1 MERIEKENKE
11 NENNLN
17 EESKPKGIESKKKE
31 DKEDKVESKIN
42 VIKEELK
49 EEKEKEEESKD
60 EKTEEVKEEP
70 KEEKTENSI
79 NGKIGIE
86 VPVKSHVDEKLGL
99 KNMIEDS
106 FILSTVKTWD
116 ELGVK
121 PELHKGLLSMDFITP
136 SKIQSTTF
144 PLIMKE
150 PRLNIV
156 AQAKNGSGKTGAF
169 GLGAIS
175 SVDENSKNIQ
185 VVVFAHTRELVKQI
199 EEVLCKIAKFT
210 KVKITALLSGETEP
224 EEYGQIIVIT
234 PGHFDNCFLKRN
246 KSLINNIKMMVLDE
260 ADFMLTNEVTSR
272 VFDRA
277 FKLFQKTKM
286 KVQILFFSATF
297 DVKCYKFIKRFY
309 TNAYMIEMKKEELT
323 LDNVSQMYEICKTPD
338 DKVTFI
344 EEYLKVS
351 QGSQRVI
358 IFANKRDY
366 VFKLQQNLLKRGYK
380 VFILMGGDMAF
391 SNRDE
396 TIKKFSKGE
405 IQILI
410 TTDLLSRG
418 YDEKSVKLV
427 INFDLPV
434 KKARDGNIIP
444 NYETYLHRIG
454 RTGRFGTKGIGVNL
468 CCGKRDMEILKS
480 IERYYKTKIEK
491 MKSLDVLLE
500 ELKKFYLEES

>member
-1 MERIEKENKE
+1 MN
-11 NENNLN
+11 
-17 EESKPKGIESKKKE
+17 SKDSKKEHNE
-31 DKEDKVESKIN
+31 DSK
-42 VIKEELK
+42 KEELEK
-49 EEKEKEEESKD
+49 TKDKSENTEEKKESSQDLKNEEKKESSKNEEK
-60 EKTEEVKEEP
+60 
-70 KEEKTENSI
+70 KEEKTEETKNDQEEKKPQES
-79 NGKIGIE
+79 KSKKDSYE
-86 VPVKSHVDEKLGL
+86 FPVKVDEKLGI
-99 KNMIEDS
+99 KNMVDDS
-106 FILSTVKTWD
+106 FILSPVKRWD
-116 ELGVK
+116 ELGVR
-121 PELHKGLLSMDFITP
+121 PEIHKGLLEMDFISP

-150 PRLNIV
+150 PRSNIV
-156 AQAKNGSGKTGAF
+156 AQAKNGSGKTCAF
-169 GLGAIS
+169 GLGVIS
-175 SVDENSKNIQ
+175 SIDEFSKNIQ
-185 VVVFAHTRELVKQI
+185 AVVFAHTRELVKQI
-199 EEVLCKIAKFT
+199 EDVLSKIAKFT
-210 KVKITALLSGETEP
+210 KVKVTALLSGENEP
-224 EEYGQIIVIT
+224 KEYGQIIVIT

-246 KSLINNIKMMVLDE
+246 KSLINNLKMMVLDE

-272 VFDRA
+272 VFDRT

-286 KVQILFFSATF
+286 NVQVLFFSATF
-297 DVKCYKFIKRFY
+297 DVKCFKFIKRFY
-309 TNAYMIEMKKEELT
+309 SNAYMIELKKEELT
-323 LDNVSQMYEICKTPD
+323 LDNVSQMYEVCRTPD

-344 EEYLKVS
+344 EEYLKIS

-380 VFILMGGDMAF
+380 VFILMGGDMAL

-434 KKARDGNIIP
+434 KIGRDGISIP

-454 RTGRFGTKGIGVNL
+454 RTGRFGTRGIGVNL
-468 CCGKRDMEILKS
+468 CCGKRDMEILKA
-480 IERYYKTKIEK
+480 IERYYNTKIEK
-491 MKSLDVLLE
+491 MKSLEELID
-500 ELKKFYLEES
+500 ELKKFYLEEN

>member
-1 MERIEKENKE
+1 MESKDNNKEKAENQKKEDTKTTEGKSKSKEENKE
-11 NENNLN
+11 E
-17 EESKPKGIESKKKE
+17 KIESSQDLKKE
-31 DKEDKVESKIN
+31 KSSK
-42 VIKEELK
+42 
-49 EEKEKEEESKD
+49 KD
-60 EKTEEVKEEP
+60 EKAEKI
-70 KEEKTENSI
+70 KNGMEEKILPESNTKKDSNEF
-79 NGKIGIE
+79 
-86 VPVKSHVDEKLGL
+86 PVKAEVDDKLGL
-99 KNMIEDS
+99 KNMVDDS
-106 FILSTVKTWD
+106 FILSTVKRWD

-121 PELHKGLLSMDFITP
+121 PEIHKGLLEMDFLSP

-156 AQAKNGSGKTGAF
+156 AQAKNGSGKTCAF
-169 GLGAIS
+169 GLGVIS
-175 SVDENSKNIQ
+175 SIDENLKNIQ
-185 VVVFAHTRELVKQI
+185 AVVFAHTRELVKQI
-199 EEVLCKIAKFT
+199 EDVLSKIAKFT
-210 KVKITALLSGETEP
+210 NVRVTALLSGENEP
-224 EEYGQIIVIT
+224 NDYGQIIVIT

-246 KSLINNIKMMVLDE
+246 KNLINNLKMMVLDE

-272 VFDRA
+272 VFDRT

-286 KVQILFFSATF
+286 NVQVLFFSATF
-297 DVKCYKFIKRFY
+297 DVKCFKFIKRFY
-309 TNAYMIEMKKEELT
+309 SNAYMIELKKEELT
-323 LDNVSQMYEICKTPD
+323 LDNVSQMYEVCKTPD

-344 EEYLKVS
+344 EEYLKIS

-380 VFILMGGDMAF
+380 VFILMGEDMAL

-396 TIKKFSKGE
+396 TIKKFSNGE

-427 INFDLPV
+427 INFDLPI
-434 KKARDGNIIP
+434 KIARDGNTIP

-468 CCGKRDMEILKS
+468 CCGKRDMDMLRS
-480 IERYYKTKIEK
+480 IERYYNTKIER
-491 MKSLDVLLE
+491 MKSLDELID
-500 ELKKFYLEES
+500 ELKKFYLEEN

>member
-1 MERIEKENKE
+1 MDSKDSKKEQNTDSKKEEVEKTKDKSENTEEKKE
-11 NENNLN
+11 LSQDLKN
-17 EESKPKGIESKKKE
+17 EEKKE
-31 DKEDKVESKIN
+31 LPKN
-42 VIKEELK
+42 
-49 EEKEKEEESKD
+49 EEK
-60 EKTEEVKEEP
+60 
-70 KEEKTENSI
+70 KEEKTEETKNNREEKKPQES
-79 NGKIGIE
+79 KAKKDSYE
-86 VPVKSHVDEKLGL
+86 FPVKVDEKLGI
-99 KNMIEDS
+99 KNMVDDS
-106 FILSTVKTWD
+106 FILSPVKRWD
-116 ELGVK
+116 ELGVR
-121 PELHKGLLSMDFITP
+121 PEIYKGLLEMDFISP

-150 PRLNIV
+150 PRSNIV
-156 AQAKNGSGKTGAF
+156 AQAKNGSGKTCAF
-169 GLGAIS
+169 GLGVIS
-175 SVDENSKNIQ
+175 SIDELSKNIQ
-185 VVVFAHTRELVKQI
+185 AVVFAHTRELVKQI
-199 EEVLCKIAKFT
+199 EDVLSKIAKFT
-210 KVKITALLSGETEP
+210 KVKVTALLSGENEP
-224 EEYGQIIVIT
+224 KEYGQIIVIT
-234 PGHFDNCFLKRN
+234 PGHFENCFLKRN
-246 KSLINNIKMMVLDE
+246 KSFINNLKMTVLDE

-286 KVQILFFSATF
+286 NVQVLFFSATF
-297 DVKCYKFIKRFY
+297 DVKCFKFIKRFY
-309 TNAYMIEMKKEELT
+309 SNAYMIELKKEELT
-323 LDNVSQMYEICKTPD
+323 LDNVSQMYEVCKTPD

-344 EEYLKVS
+344 EEYLKIS

-380 VFILMGGDMAF
+380 VFILMGGDMAL

-434 KKARDGNIIP
+434 KIGRDGISIP

-454 RTGRFGTKGIGVNL
+454 RTGRFGTRGIGVNL
-468 CCGKRDMEILKS
+468 CCGRRDMEILKS
-480 IERYYKTKIEK
+480 IERYYNTKIEK
-491 MKSLDVLLE
+491 MKSLDELID
-500 ELKKFYLEES
+500 ELKKFYLEEN

>member
-1 MERIEKENKE
+1 MN
-11 NENNLN
+11 
-17 EESKPKGIESKKKE
+17 SKDSKKEHNE
-31 DKEDKVESKIN
+31 DSK
-42 VIKEELK
+42 KEELEK
-49 EEKEKEEESKD
+49 TKDKSENTEEKKESSQDLKNEEKKESPKNEEK
-60 EKTEEVKEEP
+60 
-70 KEEKTENSI
+70 KEEKTEENKNNQEEKKPQES
-79 NGKIGIE
+79 KTKKDSYE
-86 VPVKSHVDEKLGL
+86 FPVKVDEKLGI
-99 KNMIEDS
+99 KNMVDDS
-106 FILSTVKTWD
+106 FILSPVKRWD
-116 ELGVK
+116 ELGVR
-121 PELHKGLLSMDFITP
+121 PEIHKGLLEMDFISP

-150 PRLNIV
+150 PRSNIV
-156 AQAKNGSGKTGAF
+156 AQAKNGSGKTCAF
-169 GLGAIS
+169 GLGVIS
-175 SVDENSKNIQ
+175 SIDELSKNIQ
-185 VVVFAHTRELVKQI
+185 AVVFAHTRELVKQI
-199 EEVLCKIAKFT
+199 EDVLSKIAKFT
-210 KVKITALLSGETEP
+210 KVKVTALLSGENEP
-224 EEYGQIIVIT
+224 KEYGQIIVIT

-246 KSLINNIKMMVLDE
+246 KSLINNLKMMVLDE

-272 VFDRA
+272 VFDRT

-286 KVQILFFSATF
+286 NVQVLFFSATF
-297 DVKCYKFIKRFY
+297 DVKCFKFIKRFY
-309 TNAYMIEMKKEELT
+309 SNAYMIELKKEELT
-323 LDNVSQMYEICKTPD
+323 LDNVSQMYEVCKTPD

-344 EEYLKVS
+344 EEYLKIS

-380 VFILMGGDMAF
+380 VFILMGGDMAL

-434 KKARDGNIIP
+434 KIGRDGIPIP

-454 RTGRFGTKGIGVNL
+454 RTGRFGTRGIGVNL
-468 CCGKRDMEILKS
+468 CCGRRDMEILKA
-480 IERYYKTKIEK
+480 IERYYNTKIEK
-491 MKSLDVLLE
+491 MKSLEELID
-500 ELKKFYLEES
+500 ELKKFYLEEN

>member
-11 NENNLN
+11 NENKLK
-17 EESKPKGIESKKKE
+17 EESKPKGTESEKKEDKE

-42 VIKEELK
+42 AIKEESK
-49 EEKEKEEESKD
+49 EKKEKEEETKD
-60 EKTEEVKEEP
+60 EKTEEEKEEP
-70 KEEKTENSI
+70 KEKV
-79 NGKIGIE
+79 GIE
-86 VPVKSHVDEKLGL
+86 VPVKSHVGEKLGL
-99 KNMIEDS
+99 KNMIDDS

-121 PELHKGLLSMDFITP
+121 PEIHKGLLSMDFITP

-175 SVDENSKNIQ
+175 TVDENSKNIQ

-210 KVKITALLSGETEP
+210 KVKITALLSGESEP
-224 EEYGQIIVIT
+224 DEYGQIIVIT

-297 DVKCYKFIKRFY
+297 DVKCYKFIKIFY

-351 QGSQRVI
+351 QGSQKVI
-358 IFANKRDY
+358 IFVNKRDY

-491 MKSLDVLLE
+491 MKSLNVLLE

>member
-1 MERIEKENKE
+1 MESKDNNKEKAENQKKEDTKTTEGKSKSKEENKE
-11 NENNLN
+11 E
-17 EESKPKGIESKKKE
+17 KIESSQDLKKE
-31 DKEDKVESKIN
+31 KSSK
-42 VIKEELK
+42 
-49 EEKEKEEESKD
+49 KD
-60 EKTEEVKEEP
+60 EKAEKI
-70 KEEKTENSI
+70 KNGMEEKILPESNTKKDSNEF
-79 NGKIGIE
+79 
-86 VPVKSHVDEKLGL
+86 PVKAEVEEKLGL
-99 KNMIEDS
+99 KNMVDDS
-106 FILSTVKTWD
+106 FILSTVKRWD

-121 PELHKGLLSMDFITP
+121 PEMHKGLLEMDFLSP

-156 AQAKNGSGKTGAF
+156 AQAKNGSGKTCAF
-169 GLGAIS
+169 GLGVIS
-175 SVDENSKNIQ
+175 SIDENLKNIQ
-185 VVVFAHTRELVKQI
+185 AVVFAHTRELVKQI
-199 EEVLCKIAKFT
+199 EDVLSKIAKFT
-210 KVKITALLSGETEP
+210 NVRVTALLSGENEP
-224 EEYGQIIVIT
+224 NDYGQIIVIT

-246 KSLINNIKMMVLDE
+246 KNLINNLKMMVLDE

-272 VFDRA
+272 VFDRT

-286 KVQILFFSATF
+286 NVQVLFFSATF
-297 DVKCYKFIKRFY
+297 DVKCFKFIKRFY
-309 TNAYMIEMKKEELT
+309 SNAYMIELKKEELT
-323 LDNVSQMYEICKTPD
+323 LDNVSQMYEVCKTPD

-344 EEYLKVS
+344 EEYLKIS

-380 VFILMGGDMAF
+380 VFILMGGDMAL

-396 TIKKFSKGE
+396 TIKKFSNGE

-427 INFDLPV
+427 INFDLPI
-434 KKARDGNIIP
+434 KIARDGNTIP

-468 CCGKRDMEILKS
+468 CCGKRDMDMLRS
-480 IERYYKTKIEK
+480 IERYYNTKIER
-491 MKSLDVLLE
+491 MKSLDELID
-500 ELKKFYLEES
+500 ELKKFYLEEN

>member
-1 MERIEKENKE
+1 MESKDNNKEKAENQKKEDTKTTEGKSKSKEENKE
-11 NENNLN
+11 E
-17 EESKPKGIESKKKE
+17 KIESSQDLKKE
-31 DKEDKVESKIN
+31 KSSK
-42 VIKEELK
+42 
-49 EEKEKEEESKD
+49 KD
-60 EKTEEVKEEP
+60 EKA
-70 KEEKTENSI
+70 EKI
-79 NGKIGIE
+79 KNGMVEKILPE
-86 VPVKSHVDEKLGL
+86 SNTKKDSNEFPVKAEVDEKLGL
-99 KNMIEDS
+99 KNMVDDS
-106 FILSTVKTWD
+106 FILSTVKRWD

-121 PELHKGLLSMDFITP
+121 PEIHKGLLEMDFLSP

-156 AQAKNGSGKTGAF
+156 AQAKNGSGKTCAF
-169 GLGAIS
+169 GLGVIS
-175 SVDENSKNIQ
+175 SIDENLKNIQ
-185 VVVFAHTRELVKQI
+185 AVVFAHTRELVKQI
-199 EEVLCKIAKFT
+199 EDVLSKIAKFT
-210 KVKITALLSGETEP
+210 NVRVTALLSGENEP
-224 EEYGQIIVIT
+224 NDYGQIIVIT

-246 KSLINNIKMMVLDE
+246 KNLINNLKMMVLDE

-272 VFDRA
+272 VFDRT

-286 KVQILFFSATF
+286 NVQVLFFSATF
-297 DVKCYKFIKRFY
+297 DVKCFKFIKRFY
-309 TNAYMIEMKKEELT
+309 SNAYMIELKKEELT
-323 LDNVSQMYEICKTPD
+323 LDNVSQMYEVCKTPD

-344 EEYLKVS
+344 EEYLKIS

-380 VFILMGGDMAF
+380 VFILMGGDMAL

-396 TIKKFSKGE
+396 TIKKFSNGE

-427 INFDLPV
+427 INFDLPI
-434 KKARDGNIIP
+434 KIARDGNTIP

-468 CCGKRDMEILKS
+468 CCGKRDMDMLRS
-480 IERYYKTKIEK
+480 IERYYNTKIER
-491 MKSLDVLLE
+491 MKSLDELID
-500 ELKKFYLEES
+500 ELKKFYLEEN

>member
-1 MERIEKENKE
+1 MESKDNNKEKAENQKKEDTKTTEGKSKSKEENKE
-11 NENNLN
+11 E
-17 EESKPKGIESKKKE
+17 KIESSQDLKKE
-31 DKEDKVESKIN
+31 KSSK
-42 VIKEELK
+42 
-49 EEKEKEEESKD
+49 KD
-60 EKTEEVKEEP
+60 EKAEKI
-70 KEEKTENSI
+70 KNGMEEKILPESNTKKDSNEF
-79 NGKIGIE
+79 
-86 VPVKSHVDEKLGL
+86 PVKAEVDEKLGL
-99 KNMIEDS
+99 KNMVDDS
-106 FILSTVKTWD
+106 FILSTVKRWD

-121 PELHKGLLSMDFITP
+121 PEIHKGLLEMDFLSP

-156 AQAKNGSGKTGAF
+156 AQAKNGSGKTCAF
-169 GLGAIS
+169 GLGVIS
-175 SVDENSKNIQ
+175 SIDENLKNIQ
-185 VVVFAHTRELVKQI
+185 AVVFAHTRELVKQI
-199 EEVLCKIAKFT
+199 EDVLSKIAKFT
-210 KVKITALLSGETEP
+210 NVRVTALLSGENEP
-224 EEYGQIIVIT
+224 NDYGQIIVIT

-246 KSLINNIKMMVLDE
+246 KNLINNLKMMVLDE

-272 VFDRA
+272 VFDRT

-286 KVQILFFSATF
+286 NVQVLFFSATF
-297 DVKCYKFIKRFY
+297 DVKCFKFIKRFY
-309 TNAYMIEMKKEELT
+309 SNAYMIELKKEELT
-323 LDNVSQMYEICKTPD
+323 LDNVSQMYEVCKTPY

-344 EEYLKVS
+344 EEYLKIS

-380 VFILMGGDMAF
+380 VFILMGGDMAL

-396 TIKKFSKGE
+396 TIKKFSNGE

-427 INFDLPV
+427 INFDLPI
-434 KKARDGNIIP
+434 KIARDGNTIP

-468 CCGKRDMEILKS
+468 CCGKRDMDMLRS
-480 IERYYKTKIEK
+480 IERYYNTKIER
-491 MKSLDVLLE
+491 MKSLDELID
-500 ELKKFYLEES
+500 ELKKFYLEEN

>member
-1 MERIEKENKE
+1 M
-11 NENNLN
+11 
-17 EESKPKGIESKKKE
+17 
-31 DKEDKVESKIN
+31 
-42 VIKEELK
+42 
-49 EEKEKEEESKD
+49 ESKD
-60 EKTEEVKEEP
+60 RKKEQNTDSKKEGVEKTKNKSESTEEKKESSQDLKNEEKKESSKNEEK
-70 KEEKTENSI
+70 KEEKTEETKNDQEEKKPQES
-79 NGKIGIE
+79 KSKKDSYE
-86 VPVKSHVDEKLGL
+86 FPVKVDEKLGI
-99 KNMIEDS
+99 KNMVDDS
-106 FILSTVKTWD
+106 FILSPVKRWD
-116 ELGVK
+116 ELGVR
-121 PELHKGLLSMDFITP
+121 PEIHKGLLEMDFISP

-150 PRLNIV
+150 PRSNIV
-156 AQAKNGSGKTGAF
+156 AQAKNGSGKTCAF
-169 GLGAIS
+169 GLGVIS
-175 SVDENSKNIQ
+175 SIDEFSKNIQ
-185 VVVFAHTRELVKQI
+185 AVVFAHTRELVKQI
-199 EEVLCKIAKFT
+199 EDVLSKIAKFT
-210 KVKITALLSGETEP
+210 KVKVTALLSGENEP
-224 EEYGQIIVIT
+224 KEYGQIIVIT

-246 KSLINNIKMMVLDE
+246 KSLINNLKMMVLDE

-272 VFDRA
+272 VFDRT

-286 KVQILFFSATF
+286 NVQVLFFSATF
-297 DVKCYKFIKRFY
+297 DVKCFKFIKRFY
-309 TNAYMIEMKKEELT
+309 SNAYMIELKKEELT
-323 LDNVSQMYEICKTPD
+323 LDNVSQMYEVCKTPD

-344 EEYLKVS
+344 EEYLKIS

-380 VFILMGGDMAF
+380 VFILMGGDMAL

-434 KKARDGNIIP
+434 KIGRDGIPIP

-454 RTGRFGTKGIGVNL
+454 RTGRFGTRGIGVNL
-468 CCGKRDMEILKS
+468 CCGRRDMEILKA
-480 IERYYKTKIEK
+480 IERYYNTKIEK
-491 MKSLDVLLE
+491 MKSLEELID
-500 ELKKFYLEES
+500 ELKKFYLEEN

>member
-1 MERIEKENKE
+1 MESKDNNKEKAENQKKEDTKTTEGKSKSKEENKE
-11 NENNLN
+11 E
-17 EESKPKGIESKKKE
+17 KIESSQDLKKE
-31 DKEDKVESKIN
+31 KSSK
-42 VIKEELK
+42 
-49 EEKEKEEESKD
+49 KD
-60 EKTEEVKEEP
+60 EKAEKI
-70 KEEKTENSI
+70 KNGMEEKILPESNTKKDSNEF
-79 NGKIGIE
+79 
-86 VPVKSHVDEKLGL
+86 PVKAEVDDKLGL
-99 KNMIEDS
+99 KNMVDDS
-106 FILSTVKTWD
+106 FILSTVKRWD

-121 PELHKGLLSMDFITP
+121 PEIHKGLLEMDFLSP

-156 AQAKNGSGKTGAF
+156 AQAKNGSGKTCAF
-169 GLGAIS
+169 GLGVIS
-175 SVDENSKNIQ
+175 SIDENLKNIQ
-185 VVVFAHTRELVKQI
+185 AVVFAHTRELVKQI
-199 EEVLCKIAKFT
+199 EDVLSKIAKFT
-210 KVKITALLSGETEP
+210 NVRVTALLSGENEP
-224 EEYGQIIVIT
+224 NDYGQIIVIT

-246 KSLINNIKMMVLDE
+246 KNLINNLKMMVLDE

-272 VFDRA
+272 VFDRT

-286 KVQILFFSATF
+286 NVQVLFFSATF
-297 DVKCYKFIKRFY
+297 DVKCFKFIKRFY
-309 TNAYMIEMKKEELT
+309 SNAYMIELKKEELT
-323 LDNVSQMYEICKTPD
+323 LDNVSQMYEVCKTPD

-344 EEYLKVS
+344 EEYLKIS

-380 VFILMGGDMAF
+380 VFILMGGDMAL

-396 TIKKFSKGE
+396 TIKKFSNGE

-427 INFDLPV
+427 INFDLPI
-434 KKARDGNIIP
+434 KIARDGNTIP

-468 CCGKRDMEILKS
+468 CCGKRDMDMLRS
-480 IERYYKTKIEK
+480 IERYYNTKIER
-491 MKSLDVLLE
+491 MKSLDELID
-500 ELKKFYLEES
+500 ELKKFYLEEN

>member
-1 MERIEKENKE
+1 MESKEKENVDNGNK
-11 NENNLN
+11 N
-17 EESKPKGIESKKKE
+17 EEDLKPKETESEKKK
-31 DKEDKVESKIN
+31 DKLEFQIN
-42 VIKEELK
+42 IIKEELK
-49 EEKEKEEESKD
+49 EKKENEEETKHEKSEEIKEELN
-60 EKTEEVKEEP
+60 EEVLEHSK
-70 KEEKTENSI
+70 S
-79 NGKIGIE
+79 GIE
-86 VPVKSHVDEKLGL
+86 IPVKSQVDEKLGL
-99 KNMIEDS
+99 KNMIDDS

-121 PELHKGLLSMDFITP
+121 PEIHKGLLSMDFITP

-156 AQAKNGSGKTGAF
+156 AQAKNGSGKTCAF

-210 KVKITALLSGETEP
+210 KVKITALLSGESEP
-224 EEYGQIIVIT
+224 DEFGQIIVIT

-246 KSLINNIKMMVLDE
+246 KNLINNIKMMVLDE

-309 TNAYMIEMKKEELT
+309 TNAYMIEMRKEELT
-323 LDNVSQMYEICKTPD
+323 LDNVSQMYEICKTPE

-434 KKARDGNIIP
+434 KKTRDGNILP

-468 CCGKRDMEILKS
+468 CCGKRDIEILKS

-491 MKSLDVLLE
+491 MKSLEVLLE

>member
-1 MERIEKENKE
+1 MESKDRKKEQNTDSKKEGVEKTKNKSE
-11 NENNLN
+11 STEEKKESSQDLKN
-17 EESKPKGIESKKKE
+17 EEKKE
-31 DKEDKVESKIN
+31 SPKN
-42 VIKEELK
+42 EEKK
-49 EEKEKEEESKD
+49 EEKIEETKNNQEEKRPQESKTKRD
-60 EKTEEVKEEP
+60 SYEF
-70 KEEKTENSI
+70 
-79 NGKIGIE
+79 
-86 VPVKSHVDEKLGL
+86 PVKVDEKLGI
-99 KNMIEDS
+99 KNMVDDS
-106 FILSTVKTWD
+106 FILSPVKRWD
-116 ELGVK
+116 ELGVR
-121 PELHKGLLSMDFITP
+121 PEIHKGLLEMDFISP

-150 PRLNIV
+150 PRSNIV
-156 AQAKNGSGKTGAF
+156 AQAKNGSGKTCAF
-169 GLGAIS
+169 GLGVIS
-175 SVDENSKNIQ
+175 SIDELSKNIQ
-185 VVVFAHTRELVKQI
+185 AVVFAHTRELVKQI
-199 EEVLCKIAKFT
+199 EDVLSKIAKFT
-210 KVKITALLSGETEP
+210 KVKVTALLSGENEP
-224 EEYGQIIVIT
+224 KEYGQIIVIT

-246 KSLINNIKMMVLDE
+246 KSLINNLKMMVLDE

-272 VFDRA
+272 VFDRT

-286 KVQILFFSATF
+286 NVQVLFFSATF
-297 DVKCYKFIKRFY
+297 DVKCFKFIKRFY
-309 TNAYMIEMKKEELT
+309 SNAYMIELKKEELT
-323 LDNVSQMYEICKTPD
+323 LDNVSQMYEVCKTPD

-344 EEYLKVS
+344 EEYLKIS

-380 VFILMGGDMAF
+380 VFILMGGDMAL

-434 KKARDGNIIP
+434 KIGRDGIPIP

-454 RTGRFGTKGIGVNL
+454 RTGRFGTRGIGVNL
-468 CCGKRDMEILKS
+468 CCGRRDMEILKA
-480 IERYYKTKIEK
+480 IERYYNTKIEK
-491 MKSLDVLLE
+491 MKSLEELID
-500 ELKKFYLEES
+500 ELKKFYLEEN

>member
-1 MERIEKENKE
+1 MESKDNNKEKAENQKKEDTKTTEGKSKSKEENKE
-11 NENNLN
+11 E
-17 EESKPKGIESKKKE
+17 KIESSQDLKKE
-31 DKEDKVESKIN
+31 KSSK
-42 VIKEELK
+42 
-49 EEKEKEEESKD
+49 KD
-60 EKTEEVKEEP
+60 EKAEKI
-70 KEEKTENSI
+70 KNGMEEKILPESNTKKDSNEF
-79 NGKIGIE
+79 
-86 VPVKSHVDEKLGL
+86 PVKAEVDEKLGL
-99 KNMIEDS
+99 KNMVDDS
-106 FILSTVKTWD
+106 FILSTVKRWD

-121 PELHKGLLSMDFITP
+121 PEIHKGLLEMDFLSP

-156 AQAKNGSGKTGAF
+156 AQAKNGSGKTCAF
-169 GLGAIS
+169 GLGVIS
-175 SVDENSKNIQ
+175 SIDENLKNIQ
-185 VVVFAHTRELVKQI
+185 AVVFAHTRELVKQI
-199 EEVLCKIAKFT
+199 DDVLSKIAKFT
-210 KVKITALLSGETEP
+210 NVRVTALLSGENEP
-224 EEYGQIIVIT
+224 NDYGQIIVIT

-246 KSLINNIKMMVLDE
+246 KNLINNLKMMVLDE

-272 VFDRA
+272 VFDRT

-286 KVQILFFSATF
+286 NVQVLFFSATF
-297 DVKCYKFIKRFY
+297 DVKCFKFIKRFY
-309 TNAYMIEMKKEELT
+309 SNAYMIELKKEELT
-323 LDNVSQMYEICKTPD
+323 LDNVSQMYEVCKTPD

-344 EEYLKVS
+344 EEYLKIS

-380 VFILMGGDMAF
+380 VFILMGGDMAL

-396 TIKKFSKGE
+396 TIKKFSNGE

-427 INFDLPV
+427 INFDLPI
-434 KKARDGNIIP
+434 KIARDGNTIP

-468 CCGKRDMEILKS
+468 CCGKRDMDMLRS
-480 IERYYKTKIEK
+480 IERYYNTKIER
-491 MKSLDVLLE
+491 MKSLDELID
-500 ELKKFYLEES
+500 ELKKFYLEEN

>member
-1 MERIEKENKE
+1 M
-11 NENNLN
+11 
-17 EESKPKGIESKKKE
+17 
-31 DKEDKVESKIN
+31 
-42 VIKEELK
+42 
-49 EEKEKEEESKD
+49 ESKD
-60 EKTEEVKEEP
+60 RKKEQNTDSKKEGVEKTKNKSESTEEKKESSQDLKNEEKKESP
-70 KEEKTENSI
+70 KNEEKKEEKTEENKNNQEEKKPQES
-79 NGKIGIE
+79 KTKKDSYE
-86 VPVKSHVDEKLGL
+86 FPVKVDEKLGI
-99 KNMIEDS
+99 KNMVDDS
-106 FILSTVKTWD
+106 FILSPVKRWD
-116 ELGVK
+116 ELGVR
-121 PELHKGLLSMDFITP
+121 PEIHKGLLEMDFISP

-150 PRLNIV
+150 PRSNIV
-156 AQAKNGSGKTGAF
+156 AQAKNGSGKTCAF
-169 GLGAIS
+169 GLGVIS
-175 SVDENSKNIQ
+175 SIDELSKNIQ
-185 VVVFAHTRELVKQI
+185 AVVFAHTRELVKQI
-199 EEVLCKIAKFT
+199 EDVLSKIAKFT
-210 KVKITALLSGETEP
+210 KVKVTALLSGENEP
-224 EEYGQIIVIT
+224 KEYGQIIVIT

-246 KSLINNIKMMVLDE
+246 KSLINNLKMMVLDE

-272 VFDRA
+272 VFDRT

-286 KVQILFFSATF
+286 NVQVLFFSATF
-297 DVKCYKFIKRFY
+297 DVKCFKFIKRFY
-309 TNAYMIEMKKEELT
+309 SNAYMIELKKEELT
-323 LDNVSQMYEICKTPD
+323 LDNVSQMYEVCKTPD

-344 EEYLKVS
+344 EEYLKIS

-380 VFILMGGDMAF
+380 VFILMGGDMAL

-434 KKARDGNIIP
+434 KIGRDGIPIP

-454 RTGRFGTKGIGVNL
+454 RTGRFGTRGIGVNL
-468 CCGKRDMEILKS
+468 CCGRRDMEILKA
-480 IERYYKTKIEK
+480 IERYYNTKIEK
-491 MKSLDVLLE
+491 MKSLEELID
-500 ELKKFYLEES
+500 ELKKFYLEEN

>member
-11 NENNLN
+11 NENKLK
-17 EESKPKGIESKKKE
+17 EESKPKGTESEKKEDKE

-42 VIKEELK
+42 AIKEESK
-49 EEKEKEEESKD
+49 EKKEKEEETKD
-60 EKTEEVKEEP
+60 EKTEEEKEEP
-70 KEEKTENSI
+70 KEKV
-79 NGKIGIE
+79 GIE
-86 VPVKSHVDEKLGL
+86 VPVKSHVGEKLGL
-99 KNMIEDS
+99 KNMIDDS

-121 PELHKGLLSMDFITP
+121 PEIHKGLLSMDFITP

-150 PRLNIV
+150 PRLNII

-175 SVDENSKNIQ
+175 TVDENSKNIQ
-185 VVVFAHTRELVKQI
+185 VVVFAHTRELVKQT
-199 EEVLCKIAKFT
+199 EEVLRKIAKFT
-210 KVKITALLSGETEP
+210 KVKITALLSGESEP
-224 EEYGQIIVIT
+224 DEYGQIIVIT

-277 FKLFQKTKM
+277 FKLFRKTKM

-297 DVKCYKFIKRFY
+297 DAKCYKFIKIFY

-351 QGSQRVI
+351 QGSQKVI
-358 IFANKRDY
+358 IFVNKRDY

-434 KKARDGNIIP
+434 KKARDGNVTP

-491 MKSLDVLLE
+491 MKSLNVLLE

>member
-1 MERIEKENKE
+1 MESKEKKNLENESKRKEELKPKEKESE
-11 NENNLN
+11 
-17 EESKPKGIESKKKE
+17 KKE
-31 DKEDKVESKIN
+31 DKEESKIN

-49 EEKEKEEESKD
+49 EKKEKEEETKQKESDEISK
-60 EKTEEVKEEP
+60 EP
-70 KEEKTENSI
+70 KEEKIENS
-79 NGKIGIE
+79 KSEKVGIE
-86 VPVKSHVDEKLGL
+86 IPVKAHVDEKLGL

-121 PELHKGLLSMDFITP
+121 PEIYKGLLSMDFITP

-210 KVKITALLSGETEP
+210 KVKITALLSGESEP
-224 EEYGQIIVIT
+224 DEYGQIIVIT

-468 CCGKRDMEILKS
+468 CCGRRDMEILKS
-480 IERYYKTKIEK
+480 IERYYNTKIEK
-491 MKSLDVLLE
+491 MKSLDELLE

>member
-1 MERIEKENKE
+1 MESKEKENVDNGNK
-11 NENNLN
+11 N
-17 EESKPKGIESKKKE
+17 EEDLKPKETESEKKK
-31 DKEDKVESKIN
+31 DKLEFQIN
-42 VIKEELK
+42 IIKEELK
-49 EEKEKEEESKD
+49 EKKENEEETKHEKSEEIKEELN
-60 EKTEEVKEEP
+60 EEVLEHSK
-70 KEEKTENSI
+70 S
-79 NGKIGIE
+79 GIE
-86 VPVKSHVDEKLGL
+86 IPVKSQVDEKLGL
-99 KNMIEDS
+99 KNMIDDS

-121 PELHKGLLSMDFITP
+121 PEIHKGLLSMDFITP

-156 AQAKNGSGKTGAF
+156 AQAKNGSGKTCAF

-210 KVKITALLSGETEP
+210 KVKITALLSGESEP
-224 EEYGQIIVIT
+224 DEFGQIIVIT

-246 KSLINNIKMMVLDE
+246 KNLIHNIKMMVLDE

-323 LDNVSQMYEICKTPD
+323 LDNVSQMYEICKTPE

-405 IQILI
+405 IQLLI

-434 KKARDGNIIP
+434 KKTRDGNILP

-468 CCGKRDMEILKS
+468 CCGKRDIEILKS

-491 MKSLDVLLE
+491 MKSLEVLLE

>member
-1 MERIEKENKE
+1 MDSKDRKKEENSDSNKKEVGKTKDKSENIEEKKESSKDLKNVEKKE
-11 NENNLN
+11 SPKN
-17 EESKPKGIESKKKE
+17 EEKKEETIEETKNNQEEKRPQESKTKRDSYE
-31 DKEDKVESKIN
+31 F
-42 VIKEELK
+42 
-49 EEKEKEEESKD
+49 
-60 EKTEEVKEEP
+60 
-70 KEEKTENSI
+70 
-79 NGKIGIE
+79 
-86 VPVKSHVDEKLGL
+86 PVKVDEKLGI
-99 KNMIEDS
+99 KNMVDDS
-106 FILSTVKTWD
+106 FILSPVKRWD
-116 ELGVK
+116 ELGVR
-121 PELHKGLLSMDFITP
+121 PEIHKGLLEMDFISP

-150 PRLNIV
+150 PRSNIV
-156 AQAKNGSGKTGAF
+156 AQAKNGSGKTCAF
-169 GLGAIS
+169 GLGVIS
-175 SVDENSKNIQ
+175 SIDELSKNIQ
-185 VVVFAHTRELVKQI
+185 AVVFAHTRELVKQI
-199 EEVLCKIAKFT
+199 EDVLSKIAKFT
-210 KVKITALLSGETEP
+210 KVKVTALLSGENEP
-224 EEYGQIIVIT
+224 KEYGQIIVIT

-246 KSLINNIKMMVLDE
+246 KSLINNLKMMVLDE

-272 VFDRA
+272 VFDRT

-286 KVQILFFSATF
+286 NVQVLFFSATF
-297 DVKCYKFIKRFY
+297 DVKCFKFIKRFY
-309 TNAYMIEMKKEELT
+309 SNAYMIELKKEELT
-323 LDNVSQMYEICKTPD
+323 LDNVSQMYEVCKTPD

-344 EEYLKVS
+344 EEYLKIS

-380 VFILMGGDMAF
+380 VFILMGGDMAL

-434 KKARDGNIIP
+434 KIGRDGIPIP

-454 RTGRFGTKGIGVNL
+454 RTGRFGTRGIGVNL
-468 CCGKRDMEILKS
+468 CCGRRDMEILKA
-480 IERYYKTKIEK
+480 IERYYNTKIEK
-491 MKSLDVLLE
+491 MKSLEELID
-500 ELKKFYLEES
+500 ELKKFYLEEN